1 MSVLTLNSTGKPV
14 NRKVLNFCRNSI
26 LGVVNFQKYSV
37 GGYPEQMID
46 KIWNTVS
53 QDKLN
58 LNSKIAVVNDV
69 CLEATWFLMQ
79 KEFSDITLLCTDE
92 RIKQYTLNSV
102 NNTYSF
108 DKEITCINVIT
119 IEELNTLEQKFD
131 LIIANPPFS
140 IGNDVIRTCLPYCE
154 EAVVLMPGSDYRKK
168 NLHWNVREIFS
179 TSEGSKIFGSE
190 SASIVD
196 VTIARLT
203 NEKIKT
209 DYDTQFVLYRY
220 DPLVIKFVKENIKL
234 PLSYTKLC
242 SGGDRLDLRTISL
255 EKTFVVSGRVLD
267 DGVHTKPTS
276 SDYVFNYLKKIPE
289 KPTYGCAI
297 INFPSEICKNNFSK
311 FWYKN
316 PIMNMLLTGAHSSS
330 VRTELN
336 NLIPRIDWS
345 VDRDYEHMSYEE
357 LLEIMKDELNKQ
369 NKRKDN

>member
-92 RIKQYTLNSV
+92 RIKQYTLSSV
-102 NNTYSF
+102 NNIYSF

-119 IEELNTLEQKFD
+119 IEELKSLEQKFD

-154 EAVVLMPGSDYRKK
+154 EAVVLMPISKYKSNKLYQNVETLEMVDDGSFDAQIGGCSCITRLRNTIYETNLDKFELARVTRYKEFFELNYLLPPIYIDHFEAGYAERKEVTYNVNTAFVISLRASTNGVHK
-168 NLHWNVREIFS
+168 SGNDVEYNLHFNPVRVNATSNV
-179 TSEGSKIFGSE
+179 
-190 SASIVD
+190 
-196 VTIARLT
+196 
-203 NEKIKT
+203 
-209 DYDTQFVLYRY
+209 YVLKSRAH
-220 DPLVIKFVKENIKL
+220 KENL
-234 PLSYTKLC
+234 N
-242 SGGDRLDLRTISL
+242 R
-255 EKTFVVSGRVLD
+255 
-267 DGVHTKPTS
+267 
-276 SDYVFNYLKKIPE
+276 
-289 KPTYGCAI
+289 
-297 INFPSEICKNNFSK
+297 

-316 PIMNMLLTGAHSSS
+316 SLMTPILNAYNCPSGIC
-330 VRTELN
+330 ELC
-336 NLIPRIDWS
+336 IPRIDWS

-369 NKRKDN
+369 N